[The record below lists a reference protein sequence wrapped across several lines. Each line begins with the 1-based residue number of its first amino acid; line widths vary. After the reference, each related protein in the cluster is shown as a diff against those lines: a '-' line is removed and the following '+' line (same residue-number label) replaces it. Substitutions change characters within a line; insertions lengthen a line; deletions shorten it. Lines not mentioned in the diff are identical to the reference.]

1 MQGRSRRSRKAGEE
15 GVIRDIFW
23 DNMRAIC
30 RGGKQERA
38 GGAEEE
44 GQESMLGGEVVAAV
58 GGD

>member
-1 MQGRSRRSRKAGEE
+1 M
-15 GVIRDIFW
+15 IRDIFW